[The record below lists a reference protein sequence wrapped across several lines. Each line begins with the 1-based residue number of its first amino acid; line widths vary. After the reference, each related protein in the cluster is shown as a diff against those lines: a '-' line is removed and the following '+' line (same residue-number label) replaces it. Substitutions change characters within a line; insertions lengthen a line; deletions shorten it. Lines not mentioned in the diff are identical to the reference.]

1 MKILGRKSVMISN
14 KDFTSLSEHGLNIKQ
29 IGRILSLMII
39 YEEYRN
45 ISYEDLAS
53 LWNIKY
59 TRHKEMA
66 YKIRN
71 VLKGLNDFVEYEE
84 TTLSNKKE
92 GVHITKL
99 PLRLN
104 TVGGAFTQVY
114 SGLILYPVELI
125 TLFTTLEYFK
135 GNSRVVN
142 PSVTTLSKLCGC
154 SPNKVRSLLKEY
166 TIEYIGTQGLWK
178 VDIGGGGR
186 TTSIYNLSY
195 INKKN
200 EEIYY
205 LSEAFKEGDKTFELP
220 NSIKYSKRVL
230 KRKNRPPREYVEEYE
245 NEVSTIGIWG

>member
-1 MKILGRKSVMISN
+1 MRILGRKSVMISN

-39 YEEYRN
+39 HEEYRN
-45 ISYEDLAS
+45 VSYEDLAS

-59 TRHKEMA
+59 TRYKEMTYRVRKA
-66 YKIRN
+66 
-71 VLKGLNDFVEYEE
+71 LKELLDFVDYDEI
-84 TTLSNKKE
+84 TLSNKKE

-104 TVGGAFTQVY
+104 IMGGAFTQVY
-114 SGLILYPVELI
+114 SGLIFYPVELI

-135 GNSRVVN
+135 GKSRVVN
-142 PSVTTLSKLCGC
+142 PSITTLSKLCGC
-154 SPNKVRSLLKEY
+154 SPNKVRSLLKDY
-166 TIEYIGTQGLWK
+166 TIQCIDTQGLWK
-178 VDIGGGGR
+178 VDTGGGGR

-205 LSEAFKEGDKTFELP
+205 LSEAIKEGDKTFELP

-245 NEVSTIGIWG
+245 NISIGVWA

>member
-59 TRHKEMA
+59 TRHKEMT
-66 YKIRN
+66 YKVRN
-71 VLKGLNDFVEYEE
+71 ALKELADFVEYDEI
-84 TTLSNKKE
+84 TLSNKKE

-142 PSVTTLSKLCGC
+142 PSITTLSKLCGC

-186 TTSIYNLSY
+186 TTNTYKLSY
-195 INKKN
+195 TNENN

-205 LSEAFKEGDKTFELP
+205 LSEAIKEGDKTFELP

-230 KRKNRPPREYVEEYE
+230 KRKNRPPREYVEGE
-245 NEVSTIGIWG
+245 NETSSIGVWC

>member
-66 YKIRN
+66 YKVRN
-71 VLKGLNDFVEYEE
+71 ALKELADFVEYDE

-114 SGLILYPVELI
+114 SGLIFYPVELI

-142 PSVTTLSKLCGC
+142 PSITTLSELCGC
-154 SPNKVRSLLKEY
+154 SPNKVRSLLKDY
-166 TIEYIGTQGLWK
+166 SIESIYEQGLWK
-178 VDIGGGGR
+178 IDTSDGR
-186 TTSIYNLSY
+186 PNYYNLSY
-195 INKKN
+195 TNKKN

-245 NEVSTIGIWG
+245 NEVSTIGVWA

>member
-29 IGRILSLMII
+29 IGRTLSLMII

-59 TRHKEMA
+59 TRHKEMT
-66 YKIRN
+66 YKVRN
-71 VLKGLNDFVEYEE
+71 ALKELSDFVEYDEI
-84 TTLSNKKE
+84 TLSNKKE
-92 GVHITKL
+92 GVHVTKL

-142 PSVTTLSKLCGC
+142 PSITTLSELCGC
-154 SPNKVRSLLKEY
+154 SPNKVRSLLKDY
-166 TIEYIGTQGLWK
+166 SIESIYEQGLWK
-178 VDIGGGGR
+178 IDTSDGR
-186 TTSIYNLSY
+186 PNYYNLSY
-195 INKKN
+195 TNKKN

-220 NSIKYSKRVL
+220 NSIKYPKRVL
-230 KRKNRPPREYVEEYE
+230 KRKNRPPREYVEGE
-245 NEVSTIGIWG
+245 NETSSIGVWC

>member
-59 TRHKEMA
+59 TQHKKMT
-66 YKIRN
+66 YKVRN
-71 VLKGLNDFVEYEE
+71 ALKELVDFVEYDEII
-84 TTLSNKKE
+84 LVNKKE
-92 GVHITKL
+92 GVHVTKL

-104 TVGGAFTQVY
+104 TLGGAFTQVY
-114 SGLILYPVELI
+114 SGLIFYPVELI

-142 PSVTTLSKLCGC
+142 PSITTLSKLCGC
-154 SPNKVRSLLKEY
+154 SPNKVRSLLKDY
-166 TIEYIGTQGLWK
+166 TIQSIDTQGLWK
-178 VDIGGGGR
+178 VDTSKGR
-186 TTSIYNLSY
+186 TTNYYKLSY
-195 INKKN
+195 TNENN

-220 NSIKYSKRVL
+220 NSIKYPKRVL
-230 KRKNRPPREYVEEYE
+230 KRKNRPPREYVEEHE
-245 NEVSTIGIWG
+245 NETHIIGVWA

>member
-59 TRHKEMA
+59 TRHKEMT
-66 YKIRN
+66 YKVRN
-71 VLKGLNDFVEYEE
+71 ALKELADFVEYDE

-142 PSVTTLSKLCGC
+142 PSITTLSKLCGC
-154 SPNKVRSLLKEY
+154 SPRKVRSLLKDY

-178 VDIGGGGR
+178 VDIVEGK
-186 TTSIYNLSY
+186 TN
-195 INKKN
+195 
-200 EEIYY
+200 YY
-205 LSEAFKEGDKTFELP
+205 K
-220 NSIKYSKRVL
+220 
-230 KRKNRPPREYVEEYE
+230 
-245 NEVSTIGIWG
+245 

>member
-14 KDFTSLSEHGLNIKQ
+14 QDFTSLSEHGLNIKQ

-59 TRHKEMA
+59 TQDREMRFKVRKSLKELA
-66 YKIRN
+66 
-71 VLKGLNDFVEYEE
+71 DFMEYDE
-84 TTLSNKKE
+84 TILSNKKE

-114 SGLILYPVELI
+114 SGLIFYPVELI

-142 PSVTTLSKLCGC
+142 PSITTLSKLCGC
-154 SPNKVRSLLKEY
+154 SPRKVRSLLKDY
-166 TIEYIGTQGLWK
+166 TIEYIGTQGLWE
-178 VDIGGGGR
+178 VDIAKGK
-186 TTSIYNLSY
+186 TNNYKLSY
-195 INKKN
+195 INENN

-205 LSEAFKEGDKTFELP
+205 LSEAIKEGDKTFELP

-245 NEVSTIGIWG
+245 NEVSTIGVWD

>member
-1 MKILGRKSVMISN
+1 MISN

-29 IGRILSLMII
+29 IGRILSLMIM

-59 TRHKEMA
+59 TRHKEMT
-66 YKIRN
+66 YKVRN
-71 VLKGLNDFVEYEE
+71 ALKELADFVEYDEI
-84 TTLSNKKE
+84 TLSNKKE

-114 SGLILYPVELI
+114 SGLIFYPVELI

-142 PSVTTLSKLCGC
+142 PSATTLSKLCGC
-154 SPNKVRSLLKEY
+154 SPNKVRSLLKDY
-166 TIEYIGTQGLWK
+166 SIESIYEQGLWK
-178 VDIGGGGR
+178 IDTSDGR
-186 TTSIYNLSY
+186 PNNYNLSY
-195 INKKN
+195 TNKNN

-205 LSEAFKEGDKTFELP
+205 LSEAIKEGDKTFELP

-230 KRKNRPPREYVEEYE
+230 KRKNRPPREYAEECE
-245 NEVSTIGIWG
+245 NEVSTIGIWA

>member
-59 TRHKEMA
+59 TQHKKMA
-66 YKIRN
+66 YKVRN
-71 VLKGLNDFVEYEE
+71 ALKELADFVEYNEI
-84 TTLSNKKE
+84 TLSNKKE
-92 GVHITKL
+92 GVHVTKL

-142 PSVTTLSKLCGC
+142 PSATTLSKLCGC
-154 SPNKVRSLLKEY
+154 SPNKVRSLLKDY
-166 TIEYIGTQGLWK
+166 SIESIYEQGLWK
-178 VDIGGGGR
+178 IDTSDGR
-186 TTSIYNLSY
+186 PNNYNLSY
-195 INKKN
+195 TNKNN

-205 LSEAFKEGDKTFELP
+205 LSEAIKEGDKTFELP
-220 NSIKYSKRVL
+220 NSIKYSRRVL
-230 KRKNRPPREYVEEYE
+230 KRKNRPPREYVEECE
-245 NEVSTIGIWG
+245 NEVSTIGVWA

>member
-59 TRHKEMA
+59 TRHKEMT
-66 YKIRN
+66 YKVRN
-71 VLKGLNDFVEYEE
+71 ALKELVDFVEYDE

-114 SGLILYPVELI
+114 SGLIFYPVELI

-142 PSVTTLSKLCGC
+142 PSITTLSKFCGC
-154 SPNKVRSLLKEY
+154 SPRKVRSLLKDY
-166 TIEYIGTQGLWK
+166 TIQSIYTQGLWK
-178 VDIGGGGR
+178 VDIVEGK
-186 TTSIYNLSY
+186 TNYDKLSY
-195 INKKN
+195 TN
-200 EEIYY
+200 ENNEVIYY
-205 LSEAFKEGDKTFELP
+205 LSEAIKEGDKTFELP

-245 NEVSTIGIWG
+245 NEVSTIGVWA

>member
-14 KDFTSLSEHGLNIKQ
+14 KDFTGLSEHGLNIKQ

-59 TRHKEMA
+59 TRHKEMT
-66 YKIRN
+66 YKVRN
-71 VLKGLNDFVEYEE
+71 ALKELADFVGYDE
-84 TTLSNKKE
+84 TILSNKKE

-114 SGLILYPVELI
+114 SGLIFYPVELI

-142 PSVTTLSKLCGC
+142 PSATTLSKLCGC
-154 SPNKVRSLLKEY
+154 SPNKVRSLLKDYSIKSIYE
-166 TIEYIGTQGLWK
+166 QGLWK
-178 VDIGGGGR
+178 IDTSDGR
-186 TTSIYNLSY
+186 PNTYNLSY
-195 INKKN
+195 TNKNN

-230 KRKNRPPREYVEEYE
+230 KRKNRPLREYVEECE
-245 NEVSTIGIWG
+245 NEVSTIGVWA